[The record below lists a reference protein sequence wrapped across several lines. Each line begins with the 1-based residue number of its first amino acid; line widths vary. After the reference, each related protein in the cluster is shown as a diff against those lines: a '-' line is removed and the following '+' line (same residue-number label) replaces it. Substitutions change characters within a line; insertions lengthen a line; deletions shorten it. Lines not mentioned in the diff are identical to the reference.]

1 MAVDADVNRLRP
13 LVDGLGHLSSACD
26 ILSSSIS
33 QASTT
38 YDSKIAAINNDSQVP
53 SKYIP
58 AMDGLPQVPSK
69 YFDNWR
75 EELISN
81 FLTEANL
88 VYGPYSGSDAMSAF
102 LQRGQSA
109 IETPMYGVVQSVA
122 TWTVDKDAEA
132 YAEQL
137 IYNYRSQT
145 VHYTNNDIIQGSG
158 DPTADIKKQVH
169 DNFNNAYTDLHKAIS
184 SDLAE
189 NWADELHSAYKTFQS
204 VIQIQ
209 MAT

>member
-1 MAVDADVNRLRP
+1 
-13 LVDGLGHLSSACD
+13 
-26 ILSSSIS
+26 
-33 QASTT
+33 
-38 YDSKIAAINNDSQVP
+38 
-53 SKYIP
+53 
-58 AMDGLPQVPSK
+58 
-69 YFDNWR
+69 
-75 EELISN
+75 
-81 FLTEANL
+81 
-88 VYGPYSGSDAMSAF
+88 MSAF

-184 SDLAE
+184 SNLE

-204 VIQIQ
+204 VIHHRDGWNRVREISSTCLL
-209 MAT
+209 MARWMENTLMGHRVRIAR